1 MIWWIVIPAVLVAA
15 LCYAYWEHRKHSR
28 RLVDLFAPLA
38 SKYGGEVKA
47 ATVLA
52 MPQLRFER
60 NGRRYFIGAMA
71 SGGPLV
77 SGSSSRPGFNAPF
90 TFAELENRFDTGQ
103 ELNIQRSDSLDR
115 GARRLVNS
123 VSSSPRPTSGDA
135 SFDNAFLVKSGDQ
148 AFVRRV
154 LDLRLRQKLL
164 DSRHLRLEVALNR
177 AKISVHIDDY
187 VKSAADLDEMIEIA
201 TLLAENC
208 SVS

>member
-28 RLVDLFAPLA
+28 RLGDLFAPLA
-38 SKYGGEVKA
+38 SRYGGEVKA

-52 MPQLRFER
+52 LPQLRFER

-77 SGSSSRPGFNAPF
+77 SGSSSRPGFNGPF

-123 VSSSPRPTSGDA
+123 VSRNLKPTSGDVT
-135 SFDNAFLVKSGDQ
+135 FDNAFLIKSGDQ

-164 DSRHLRLEVALNR
+164 DSRHLRLEVALTR
-177 AKISVHIDDY
+177 AKISVRIDDY
-187 VKSAADLDEMIEIA
+187 VRSAADLDEMIEIV

-208 SVS
+208 SLS

>member
-1 MIWWIVIPAVLVAA
+1 M
-15 LCYAYWEHRKHSR
+15 
-28 RLVDLFAPLA
+28 FAPLA

-52 MPQLRFER
+52 LPQLRFER

-90 TFAELENRFDTGQ
+90 TFTELENRFDTGQ

-123 VSSSPRPTSGDA
+123 VSRSPRPTSGDA
-135 SFDNAFLVKSGDQ
+135 TFDNAFLVKSGDQ

-164 DSRHLRLEVALNR
+164 TPATYGWRSPSIVQRSAFISTIMSNR
-177 AKISVHIDDY
+177 PPTS
-187 VKSAADLDEMIEIA
+187 MR
-201 TLLAENC
+201 
-208 SVS
+208 